1 MNASHSNNNNSG
13 IALIIVMVCIT
24 VLSILAAGFAYSM
37 KVETKLARNAN
48 NESELLAL
56 GKSGVAM
63 AQWVLAQQ
71 MTIAQ
76 EPYDSLNQKW
86 AGGPGSLMT
95 SNSPLADVFMENIK
109 LGSGSFS
116 LKIVDN
122 ERKMNIN
129 MADQPLLD
137 QAMRLIGVDAGD
149 AGPIT
154 ASILDWI
161 DPDSGQRVGGTES
174 DTYESSTPPYQ
185 AKDGPIDELNEL
197 LLIRGISEFPEIYFG
212 GAITER
218 LPSAFQ
224 NRLGLQPPGGQPVP
238 SGVGLV
244 DLFTP
249 LSSGRLNLNTAS
261 LTTLQMIP
269 FVDENVAAQIIQC
282 RSGPDGVDGTEDDT
296 PFRNPGEGL
305 LCGGLPNALVGQVQ
319 RYCDIRS
326 RTFEVQVDAEI
337 NGYHRY
343 FFATITRNNPRDVQV
358 LTFYWKTSPPATNPT
373 STATTSHADA
383 R

>member
-1 MNASHSNNNNSG
+1 MKSLRLHDRRG

-37 KVETKLARNAN
+37 KVETKLAMNAN

-71 MTIAQ
+71 LTISQ

-86 AGGPGSLMT
+86 AGGPGSMMT

-109 LGSGSFS
+109 LGNGSFS

-129 MADQPLLD
+129 TADQQLLD

-161 DPDSGQRVGGTES
+161 DPDPGERIGGTES
-174 DTYESSTPPYQ
+174 SHYESLDPPYK
-185 AKDGPIDELNEL
+185 AKNGPIDELNEL
-197 LLIRGISEFPEIYFG
+197 LLIRGIAEFPEIYWG

-218 LPSAFQ
+218 LPSAFEK
-224 NRLGLQPPGGQPVP
+224 RLKLNTPGAQPAY
-238 SGVGLV
+238 GVGLV
-244 DLFTP
+244 ELFTT
-249 LSSGRLNLNTAS
+249 LSTGRLNLNTAS
-261 LTTLQMIP
+261 QTALQMIP
-269 FVDENVAAQIIQC
+269 FVDENVAARIIQC

-296 PFRNPGEGL
+296 PFRNAGEGL
-305 LCGGLPNALVGQVQ
+305 LCGGLNNALVGQVQ
-319 RYCDIRS
+319 RYCDVKS
-326 RTFEVQVDAEI
+326 YTFEVQVDAQI

-343 FFATITRNNPRDVQV
+343 FFATVSRRNPRDVQV
-358 LTFYWKTSPPATNPT
+358 LTFYWKISPPATSPT
-373 STATTSHADA
+373 SSATTSHADA

>member
-1 MNASHSNNNNSG
+1 MKFLPASNRHG

-37 KVETKLARNAN
+37 KVETKLAMNAN

-71 MTIAQ
+71 LTISQ
-76 EPYDSLNQKW
+76 EPYDSLNQVW
-86 AGGPGSLMT
+86 AGGRGSMMT
-95 SNSPLADVFMENIK
+95 SNSPLAEVFLDNIK

-129 MADQPLLD
+129 MADQTLLD
-137 QAMRLIGVDAGD
+137 KAMQLIGVDAGD

-161 DPDSGQRVGGTES
+161 DPDKNQHVGGTES
-174 DTYESSTPPYQ
+174 DVYESLNPPYK

-197 LLIRGISEFPEIYFG
+197 LLVRGISEFPQIYWG
-212 GAITER
+212 GAISER

-224 NRLGLQPPGGQPVP
+224 NRLGLQPAGGQPAP
-238 SGVGLV
+238 TGVGLV

-249 LSSGRLNLNTAS
+249 LSTGRLNLNTAS
-261 LTTLQMIP
+261 MTALQMIP
-269 FVDENVAAQIIQC
+269 FVDENVAARIIQC
-282 RSGPDGVDGTEDDT
+282 RSGPDGVDGSEDDT

-305 LCGGLPNALVGQVQ
+305 LCGGLGQQLVGQVQ
-319 RYCDIRS
+319 RYCDVRS
-326 RTFEVQVDAEI
+326 RTFEVQVDAQI

-343 FFATITRNNPRDVQV
+343 FFATLTRNNPRDVQV
-358 LTFYWKTSPPATNPT
+358 LTFYWKISPPATSPAS
-373 STATTSHADA
+373 STATSHADA